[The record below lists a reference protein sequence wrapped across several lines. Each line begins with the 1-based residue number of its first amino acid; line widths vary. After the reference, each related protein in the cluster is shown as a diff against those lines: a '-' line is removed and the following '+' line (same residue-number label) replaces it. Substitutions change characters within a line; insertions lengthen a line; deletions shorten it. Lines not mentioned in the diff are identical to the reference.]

1 MTDCANDTMRDLL
14 PLLAH
19 DVLDEAKLARVRE
32 HVATC
37 AACTLELQLLTSAA
51 AIFAA
56 ATPVIDTS
64 AILAKLP
71 TASTVHVAHVAHVA
85 DLAPS
90 APSARPL
97 LTVERGARSANQSI
111 SASRRTPRY
120 AIAAAASLLLMVT
133 LSVAVLRSIFSGAPA
148 AVDIAVDS
156 GLPATPTV
164 PVDLVGAEGLRDLG
178 ADELQTLLAELET
191 MTATVSAEPSS
202 TRTSSVGATT
212 GGE

>member
-19 DVLDEAKLARVRE
+19 DALDEAELAGVRE

-37 AACTLELQLLTSAA
+37 ASCTLELQLLTSAA

-56 ATPVIDTS
+56 ATPLIDTA

-71 TASTVHVAHVAHVA
+71 TPGTAPLTHLA

-90 APSARPL
+90 APPVRPL
-97 LTVERGARSANQSI
+97 LTVERGARLAHQSI

-133 LSVAVLRSIFSGAPA
+133 LSVAVLRPIFSGAPA